1 MRYAFCME
9 YEIKQTDTFQR
20 WLKKLKDRTAVL
32 AIAARLDRA
41 MFGNFGD
48 SKAVGDGVREMRV
61 FVGPGYRI
69 YYTIRGRKIILML
82 CGGDKSSQTRDIHRA
97 KGMAERIKEED
108 L

>member
-1 MRYAFCME
+1 ME

-41 MFGNFGD
+41 RFGNFGD
-48 SKAVGDGVREMRV
+48 SKAIGGGVREMRF

-69 YYTIRGRKIILML
+69 YYTIRGRKIVLLL
-82 CGGDKSSQTRDIHRA
+82 CGGDKSSQARDVHRA
-97 KGMAERIKEED
+97 KAMMDMMKEEE